1 MEPLLRNVDDI
12 DSADRQ
18 AIEHLLGRPLGADQK
33 VFIMAFTP
41 GETPDAATREQARA
55 RLQETLAATQ
65 QHASDAQATAEDV
78 DAAVEE
84 AMLHVRPPSA

>member
-12 DSADRQ
+12 ESADRQ
-18 AIEHLLGRPLGADQK
+18 ALEHLLGRPLEGDQK

-41 GETPDAATREQARA
+41 GKTPDAAVREQARA
-55 RLQETLAATQ
+55 DLQETLAAIQ
-65 QHASDAQATAEDV
+65 RHASDTLVTAEEA

-84 AMLHVRPPSA
+84 AMLHVRPRSA